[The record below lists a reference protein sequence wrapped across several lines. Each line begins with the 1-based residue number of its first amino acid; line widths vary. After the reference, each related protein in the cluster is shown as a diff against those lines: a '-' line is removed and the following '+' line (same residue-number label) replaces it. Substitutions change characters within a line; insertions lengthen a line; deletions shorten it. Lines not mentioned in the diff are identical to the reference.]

1 MRLRWNF
8 SPLEYF
14 LQINWIIPP
23 HVLPKAI
30 LSVDVSKTQMKAG
43 YAKFQSGKN
52 RLRTLTSCSYGALL
66 GFAFLFTG
74 ILHAQVPARPSLAGE
89 AAAAGRHRGE
99 ETNYNLRLGQI
110 LLNMDAGLELEYDD
124 NVNLADDRLPGNL
137 GPQEDLFF
145 RPRLNITA
153 SWQVTQINRLSL
165 RLGLA
170 YEFSINDSRGS
181 QVSPFTLSPDSE
193 LGFDIFIG
201 DVRINLHDRFALEN
215 NPTSQ
220 ATVNNNGSYSL
231 FTNAAGVS
239 ILWDLNDV
247 VVSGGYDYVIER
259 YTGGSTQR
267 NDRDAHQLQLAVAFL
282 LNETTTT
289 GIQSSAVFST
299 GGGASAQEQTILSLG
314 PFLEFQLTPFTRF
327 LLSGG
332 IQQFESQ
339 GFSSDASRN
348 RFGVREGGTQNAGS
362 TSDTGYYWTFAAHNK
377 LNLWYSHSLTV
388 GHERQ
393 PGFDANYVD
402 IDYIRYTGSWR
413 ANTNIDLEFVTGFEH
428 YKEAQ
433 GFAPESLD
441 RWYVG
446 LGFSYRLRQN
456 LSTRFR
462 YSHYSRD
469 SNLAFRD
476 YQQNVTTIGFAYD
489 F

>member
-1 MRLRWNF
+1 M
-8 SPLEYF
+8 EYF
-14 LQINWIIPP
+14 LQIGWIIPP

-30 LSVDVSKTQMKAG
+30 LSVDDSKTQMKTGCAG
-43 YAKFQSGKN
+43 FQAGKN
-52 RLRTLTSCSYGALL
+52 CLRVLVSYSWGALL
-66 GFAFLFTG
+66 GFACLFTG
-74 ILHAQVPARPSLAGE
+74 ILHAQVPERPSLAGE

-99 ETNYNLRLGQI
+99 ETKYNLRLGPI
-110 LLNMDAGLELEYDD
+110 HLNMAAGLELEYDD
-124 NVNLADDRLPGNL
+124 NVNLANNRLPGNL
-137 GPQEDLFF
+137 GPQEDLFL
-145 RPRLNITA
+145 RPLLNVTA
-153 SWQVTQINRLSL
+153 SWQVTHINRLSL

-170 YEFSINDSRGS
+170 YEFSLNDSRGS

-193 LGFDIFIG
+193 IGFDIFIG
-201 DVRINLHDRFALEN
+201 DVRINLHDRFALQN

-220 ATVNNNGSYSL
+220 ATINNNGNYSL
-231 FTNAAGVS
+231 FMNTAGVS
-239 ILWDLNDV
+239 ILWNLNDV
-247 VVSGGYDYVIER
+247 VVSGGYDYIIER

-267 NDRDAHQLQLAVAFL
+267 NDRDGHQLQLAVAFL
-282 LNETTTT
+282 LNETTTS
-289 GIQSSAVFST
+289 GIQSSALFST
-299 GGGASAQEQTILSLG
+299 GGGASAGKQTLLSLG

-339 GFSSDASRN
+339 GFSSDAPRN
-348 RFGVREGGTQNAGS
+348 RFGVRETGTQNGGS
-362 TSDTGYYWTFAAHNK
+362 TSDIGYYWTVAAHNK
-377 LNLWYSHSLTV
+377 LNLWYSHSLTA

-402 IDYIRYTGSWR
+402 IDYIRYTGSWQ
-413 ANTNIDLEFVTGFEH
+413 ANTKIILEFITGFEH

-441 RWYVG
+441 RWHVG
-446 LGFSYRLRQN
+446 LGFSYQLRQN

-469 SNLAFRD
+469 SNIAFRD